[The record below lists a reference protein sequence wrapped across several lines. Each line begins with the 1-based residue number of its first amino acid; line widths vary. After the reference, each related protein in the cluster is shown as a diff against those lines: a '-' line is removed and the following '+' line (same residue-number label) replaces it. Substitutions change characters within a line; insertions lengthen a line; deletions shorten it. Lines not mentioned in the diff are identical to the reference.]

1 MDWINDTVFS
11 QDNKDRSSTMK
22 VQANEAQAVDAI
34 LAPQVV
40 DANLPSVLD
49 GATLTTLGL
58 KSEDMPEV
66 RQIADRIQTNNPLSV
81 SEFGRDVA
89 EHTSRYADGLLD
101 QIRNRDLEAAGEK
114 LTQVVG
120 IARALNVNAL
130 SDRRS
135 KLPLIGPW
143 LDKMKLSANNFMGQF
158 DTTKQQI
165 EALVSEVEFSQ
176 KGLSQRNLTLDDM
189 FASVQA
195 EHRLLGLHI
204 AAGKVRLQE
213 LREKA
218 TQMRAQ
224 PLSPTGVQQIADLD
238 ALVANLDKRI
248 GDLQALQH
256 SALQSLPTIRMIQAN
271 NQMLVDKFHTIREIT
286 VPAWKRQFMLA
297 LTLNEQRN
305 SVQLA
310 TTIDDATNDLLRRNA
325 DLLHRNSVET
335 ARANQRLVID
345 VDTLQQVQNTL
356 IKTVED
362 VIKIQQD
369 GVSQRRA
376 AEKQIETMRTELQTK
391 LTRSGVREAA

>member
-1 MDWINDTVFS
+1 MTFNP
-11 QDNKDRSSTMK
+11 DNNDRSATMK
-22 VQANEAQAVDAI
+22 VQADEVQAVGAI
-34 LAPQVV
+34 SAPQVIG
-40 DANLPSVLD
+40 ANLPAVLD
-49 GATLTTLGL
+49 AQALSTLGL
-58 KSEDMPEV
+58 KSEDLPEI
-66 RQIADRIQTNNPLSV
+66 RQIADRIETGNPLSV
-81 SEFGRDVA
+81 AEFGRDVA

-101 QIRNRDLEAAGEK
+101 QIRNRDLETAGEK
-114 LTQVVG
+114 LTQVVN
-120 IARALNVNAL
+120 IARSLNLNAL

-135 KLPLIGPW
+135 KVPVIGRW
-143 LDKMKLSANNFMGQF
+143 IDKMKLSANNFMGQF
-158 DTTKQQI
+158 ETTKQQI
-165 EALVSEVEFSQ
+165 EGLVGEVEFSQ
-176 KGLSQRNLTLDDM
+176 KGLSQRNLSLDEM
-189 FASVQA
+189 FVSVTT

-213 LREKA
+213 LREQA

-224 PLSPTGVQQIADLD
+224 PLTPTGVQQLADLD

-305 SVQLA
+305 AVQLA

-345 VDTLQQVQNTL
+345 VDTLKQVQSTL

-376 AEKQIETMRTELQTK
+376 AEKQIEAMRTDLQAK
-391 LTRSGVREAA
+391 LTRNGVREAA

>member
-1 MDWINDTVFS
+1 
-11 QDNKDRSSTMK
+11 MK

-213 LREKA
+213 LREQTA
-218 TQMRAQ
+218 QMRAQ